1 MQSDLPGPS
10 SQVARRVSS
19 VVLDDFLREKGNP
32 RVDLMKIDIDG
43 GEPIALKGMKNFLQS
58 AIDLKIIAE
67 IFPLGLTTC
76 GSSAIDYLN
85 SWVELGYRAQ
95 LINKDGSLGDID
107 ETITRPSNLSFTVN
121 VLLSRSS

>member
-1 MQSDLPGPS
+1 
-10 SQVARRVSS
+10 
-19 VVLDDFLREKGNP
+19 
-32 RVDLMKIDIDG
+32 MKIDIDG